1 MGLISAKGVAG
12 RYASLIVSEKIEPD
26 ERPYTGVYD
35 YCIMCGTCI
44 SRCPAGAIS
53 LEGGKNQIK
62 CKEWM
67 DLMKARWSPRYGCG
81 KCQVGIP
88 CESRIP

>member
-1 MGLISAKGVAG
+1 
-12 RYASLIVSEKIEPD
+12 
-26 ERPYTGVYD
+26 
-35 YCIMCGTCI
+35 MCGTCI

-81 KCQVGIP
+81 KCQVGVP